1 MSDAEIEQMIQ
12 NQLNTPSFATWN
24 TTTVNQLMTVATG
37 VGGLAARD
45 KALHL
50 LEEFSVWRKTHP
62 ATYTPPTGMEPMF
75 TTDYITAQL
84 AWLRAFQPPEDKHL
98 IPLAAQGFRLRTEQ
112 TTQDTKIGLTVFVGF
127 VAFIA
132 ATVACHNR
140 GLC

>member
-1 MSDAEIEQMIQ
+1 MTDAQIEQMIQ
-12 NQLNTPSFATWN
+12 KQLGAPSFATWN
-24 TTTVNQLMTVATG
+24 TTTVNQLMAAATG
-37 VGGLAARD
+37 VGGPAARD

-50 LEEFSVWRKTHP
+50 LDEFSAWRNTQP

-75 TTDYITAQL
+75 TANHITAQL

-98 IPLAAQGFRLRTEQ
+98 IPLAAEAFRLRAKQ

-127 VAFIA
+127 VAFMA
-132 ATVACHNR
+132 AAVACHRR